1 MQSRIRQ
8 IITERTG
15 EADCL
20 KLEFLHNTTHEFR
33 TPLTAI
39 MGYSNLLID
48 GKFGALTQVQR
59 KAIERLMVSTHG
71 LFSLVEQIFDY
82 SKLEKGEIGFSILR
96 EDVRPLLDQLRRE
109 LAPLESGKPY
119 KVQYEIKEGLPPI
132 ETDWGKLK
140 SILFNILSNAIKFT
154 DEGKVELSV
163 MNRSINE
170 VSFTVSDTGIGI
182 PKEKISLIFEKFRQ
196 LDGSQTR
203 RYAGAGLGLAISKN
217 LAELIGGKIEVKS
230 AVGQGS
236 TFRVIIPVTGQL
248 KTNAVP
254 ALPVSLLSHSI

>member
-1 MQSRIRQ
+1 
-8 IITERTG
+8 
-15 EADCL
+15 
-20 KLEFLHNTTHEFR
+20 
-33 TPLTAI
+33 
-39 MGYSNLLID
+39 
-48 GKFGALTQVQR
+48 
-59 KAIERLMVSTHG
+59 MV
-71 LFSLVEQIFDY
+71 
-82 SKLEKGEIGFSILR
+82 R